1 MDKFKPKI
9 QLSPQ
14 CVQLLNAWTN
24 PSQVHCTSNNHTYC
38 FELSPAI
45 GERTLATLTYRWENQ
60 DLNIGLLNSSFLGFL
75 DSQLENIHLET
86 CDPEIQTCLLD
97 ACHAF
102 VAELFNQ
109 FNTSTVELSQVQF
122 TPTEITNGLATL
134 YIVENQNKCALQL
147 FNDDASTLFFQRV
160 SFNILDPKPNF
171 NIHQIPFIF
180 RIERGC
186 TRISL
191 DELKQLRTGDI
202 LLTQERIRA
211 QNNLVRFHANQ
222 LTFWAKQVALNK
234 FAIQT
239 PLMDETNDLPAGI
252 IPEDDIKTPA
262 DVTPE
267 VPASDTSSEDE
278 KSQSDQTPKSI
289 AINLD
294 QLPIHITFDAGEK
307 ILSLEE
313 IKNLHVGYTFETD
326 HTIDNPVKIKANGK
340 IIGEGEWVC
349 INEHFG
355 VRITQLNS

>member
-9 QLSPQ
+9 QLCPQ
-14 CVQLLNAWTN
+14 CVQLLNAWIT
-24 PSQVHCTSNNHTYC
+24 PSQAHCTSNDHTYH

-45 GERTLATLTYRWENQ
+45 GEQTIATLTYRWENQ
-60 DLNIGLLNSSFLGFL
+60 DLNIGLLNSSFLSFL
-75 DSQLENIHLET
+75 DPQFEDLHWET

-102 VAELFNQ
+102 VAELLNQ
-109 FNTSTVELSQVQF
+109 FNVSSIELGQVQF
-122 TPTEITNGLATL
+122 TTTEIQNGLATL
-134 YIVENQNKCALQL
+134 YIVEDKNKCALQL
-147 FNDDASTLFFQRV
+147 FNDDASTLFLQRV
-160 SFNILDPKPNF
+160 SSNILAPNPNF
-171 NIHQIPFIF
+171 NIHQLPLIF

-186 TRISL
+186 TRISI

-202 LLTQERIRA
+202 LLTQERVRA
-211 QNNLVRFHANQ
+211 QNDLVRFHAHH
-222 LTFWAKQVALNK
+222 LTFWAKQVALNQ

-252 IPEDDIKTPA
+252 IPEDDIKTPE
-262 DVTPE
+262 DVATE
-267 VPASDTSSEDE
+267 VPVSDTSTEDE
-278 KSQSDQTPKSI
+278 KSQSDQKPQS
-289 AINLD
+289 AVINLD

-307 ILSLEE
+307 ILSLDE

-326 HTIDNPVKIKANGK
+326 HAIDDPVKIKANGK

>member
-9 QLSPQ
+9 QLNAQ

-45 GERTLATLTYRWENQ
+45 GERTFATLTYRWENQ
-60 DLNIGLLNSSFLGFL
+60 DLNIGLLNHSFLSFL
-75 DSQLENIHLET
+75 DPQLEELHWET

-97 ACHAF
+97 ACQAF
-102 VAELFNQ
+102 VAELLNQ
-109 FNTSTVELSQVQF
+109 LNVSSVELSQVQF
-122 TPTEITNGLATL
+122 TPTEIKNGLATL
-134 YIVENQNKCALQL
+134 HIVENQNKCSLQL

-160 SFNILDPKPNF
+160 SSSVPEPKPNF
-171 NIHQIPFIF
+171 DIHQIPFIF

-202 LLTQERIRA
+202 LLTQERVRA

-222 LTFWAKQVALNK
+222 LTFWAKQIALNQ

-252 IPEDDIKTPA
+252 IPEDDIKTPE
-262 DVTPE
+262 DVAAE
-267 VPASDTSSEDE
+267 VPASDTSTEDE
-278 KSQSDQTPKSI
+278 KTQSDQTPKSI

-326 HTIDNPVKIKANGK
+326 HTIDDPVKIKANGK

-355 VRITQLNS
+355 IRITQLNS

>member
-1 MDKFKPKI
+1 MDKFTPKI
-9 QLSPQ
+9 QLNPQ
-14 CVQLLNAWTN
+14 CVQLLNAWVN

-38 FELSPAI
+38 FELSPI
-45 GERTLATLTYRWENQ
+45 VGEQTIATLGYRWENQ
-60 DLNIGLLNSSFLGFL
+60 NLNIGLLNNSFLSFL
-75 DSQLENIHLET
+75 DPQLEELHLET
-86 CDPEIQTCLLD
+86 CDPEIQICLLD
-97 ACHAF
+97 ACHEF
-102 VAELFNQ
+102 VAELLNQ
-109 FNTSTVELSQVQF
+109 LNTSAVELSQIQS
-122 TPTEITNGLATL
+122 TPAEIKNGLATL
-134 YIVENQNKCALQL
+134 YIVNDQKKCALQL
-147 FNDDASTLFFQRV
+147 FNDDASALFFQKV
-160 SFNILDPKPNF
+160 KANKPDLNPNF

-202 LLTQERIRA
+202 LLTQERVRA

-222 LTFWAKQVALNK
+222 LTFWAKQIAINK

-252 IPEDDIKTPA
+252 IPEDDIKTPE
-262 DVTPE
+262 DVAAE
-267 VPASDTSSEDE
+267 VPAADASTEDE
-278 KSQSDQTPKSI
+278 KSQSDQTPKSV

-313 IKNLHVGYTFETD
+313 IKNLHIGYTFETD
-326 HTIDNPVKIKANGK
+326 HTIDDPVKIKANGK

>member
-14 CVQLLNAWTN
+14 CVQLLNVWVN
-24 PSQVHCTSNNHTYC
+24 PSQVHCTSNNRTYC

-45 GERTLATLTYRWENQ
+45 GEQTIATLTYRWENQ

-75 DSQLENIHLET
+75 DSQLEDIHWET

-109 FNTSTVELSQVQF
+109 FNASAVELGQVQS
-122 TPTEITNGLATL
+122 TPTEIKNGLAAL
-134 YIVENQNKCALQL
+134 YIVNDQKKCALQL
-147 FNDDASTLFFQRV
+147 FNDDASTLFFQKV
-160 SFNILDPKPNF
+160 SSNVPDSKPNF

-191 DELKQLRTGDI
+191 DELRQLRTGDI
-202 LLTQERIRA
+202 LLTQERVRA

-222 LTFWAKQVALNK
+222 LTFWAKRIAPNK

-252 IPEDDIKTPA
+252 IPEDDIKTPE
-262 DVTPE
+262 DVATE
-267 VPASDTSSEDE
+267 VPTSDTPSEGE
-278 KSQSDQTPKSI
+278 KSQSDQTPKPTT
-289 AINLD
+289 INLD

-307 ILSLEE
+307 IFSLEE

-326 HTIDNPVKIKANGK
+326 HTIDDPVKIKANGK